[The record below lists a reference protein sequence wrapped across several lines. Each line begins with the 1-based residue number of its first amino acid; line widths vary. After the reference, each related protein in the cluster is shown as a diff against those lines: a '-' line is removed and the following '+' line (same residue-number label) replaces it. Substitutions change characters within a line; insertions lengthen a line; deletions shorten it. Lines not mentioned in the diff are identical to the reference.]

1 MREEQ
6 RPEITGC
13 PAVPPEELVKN
24 KEYLY
29 APCPIKISN
38 PLLRMPYL
46 HELFQPGE
54 HSGCFW
60 VQRTP
65 KKLNSRLEFSDSQE
79 NVGWGVHI
87 VEGPNWMAFFV
98 LLWIILVLSLVLS
111 VTYAVLKKDVSS
123 GFTMGGWVV
132 AVFTAF
138 NTLIIA
144 VLSQR

>member
-1 MREEQ
+1 
-6 RPEITGC
+6 
-13 PAVPPEELVKN
+13 
-24 KEYLY
+24 
-29 APCPIKISN
+29 
-38 PLLRMPYL
+38 
-46 HELFQPGE
+46 
-54 HSGCFW
+54 
-60 VQRTP
+60 
-65 KKLNSRLEFSDSQE
+65 
-79 NVGWGVHI
+79 
-87 VEGPNWMAFFV
+87 MAFFV